1 MLVLLVPSQVFIS
14 FDIQSACDFPCGN
27 VSIHFGLKIKL
38 FCDQQRPRIS
48 TVYNPY
54 MLIFVDVDFLI

>member
-38 FCDQQRPRIS
+38 FCDQHRPRIPTIHTS
-48 TVYNPY
+48 LYS
-54 MLIFVDVDFLI
+54 